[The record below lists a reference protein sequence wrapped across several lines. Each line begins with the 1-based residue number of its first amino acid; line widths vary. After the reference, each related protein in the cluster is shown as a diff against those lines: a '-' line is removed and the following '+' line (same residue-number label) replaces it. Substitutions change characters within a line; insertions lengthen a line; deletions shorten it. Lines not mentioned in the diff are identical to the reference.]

1 MQDNFKAE
9 PFPLFVST
17 QSFFPISVI
26 LSLIS
31 LVFISFFIVYEF
43 RFPRLKR
50 SLKDE
55 LIVSFA
61 GSLTLG
67 LGLTFALLSF
77 GLYF

>member
-1 MQDNFKAE
+1 MFYSPA
-9 PFPLFVST
+9 
-17 QSFFPISVI
+17 
-26 LSLIS
+26 